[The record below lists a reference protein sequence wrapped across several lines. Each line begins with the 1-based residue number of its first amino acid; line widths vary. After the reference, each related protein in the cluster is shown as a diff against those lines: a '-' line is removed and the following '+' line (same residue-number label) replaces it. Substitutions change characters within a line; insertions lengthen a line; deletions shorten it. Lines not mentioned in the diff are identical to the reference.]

1 VAILEEYLVKLGVST
16 DDAGVSKFFG
26 SLRSMGSLAAAT
38 EGSFLSLMTA
48 VVKVQVEVVGA
59 FASIGAAA
67 VKLADDVA
75 VTDQQYRLFGLS
87 MLMNLDTAKKY
98 KIALDALG
106 DPALGLVRADPELRH
121 RFETLWKDQE
131 RMQASLNGE
140 SYEENMAKMRDMHFQ
155 LTRLEVAFKY
165 LGMAVVNGLFKAF
178 GTDFSGVMTKLKQFA
193 DWFIAHLPEI
203 RDKINQYLVP
213 ILKRV
218 WELMKDV
225 GALIGDLAEDFSD
238 LINGVVG
245 DSSGL
250 DSATPK
256 WEKFAKALEHVTD
269 ILDNMIKDFIWIDK
283 HLPMGTLTGAWLGA
297 KVGGLAGPE
306 GVLPGALGGAVG
318 GLGLDIYRALH
329 GGTVKGPNEEIA
341 GGITPQSAA
350 ALAQQVSAQTGIAPD
365 LLWSQ
370 WAHETD
376 GFKHIAAAN
385 NLAGIKV
392 PGTDQYMSF
401 NSLDEFSSYYSY
413 LMRQG
418 GRYSGIE
425 NSQAPWQF
433 AAVLKHGGYYGDTQR
448 NYTAGMNRW
457 DAQYKSGSS
466 GVSISGTTIN
476 ITQPGASGAEIE
488 ARVHNGLRTAAARR
502 VQTNLAEFQGG
513 Y

>member
-1 VAILEEYLVKLGVST
+1 MAILEEYLVKLGVST

-26 SLRSMGSLAAAT
+26 SLRSMGSLATAT

-59 FASIGAAA
+59 FASMGAAA

-75 VTDQQYRLFGLS
+75 MTDQQYRLFGLS

-98 KIALDALG
+98 KITLDALG

-140 SYEENMAKMRDMHFQ
+140 GYEENMIKMRDMHFQ

-178 GTDFSGVMTKLKQFA
+178 GSNLTDGMERLRHFA
-193 DWFIAHLPEI
+193 DWFTTHLPEI
-203 RDKINQYLVP
+203 RDKVNKYLVP
-213 ILKRV
+213 ILKEV
-218 WELMKDV
+218 WQMLKDTGEL
-225 GALIGDLAEDFSD
+225 LGDLAGDFAD
-238 LINGVVG
+238 VINTIVG

-256 WEKFAKALEHVTD
+256 WEKFAKAVEHIVNVLDVMVTD
-269 ILDNMIKDFIWIDK
+269 LIWIEK
-283 HLPMGTLTGAWLGA
+283 HLPVTTLAGAWAGA
-297 KVGGLAGPE
+297 KVGTLFGPE
-306 GVLPGALGGAVG
+306 GTLPGALAGAIG
-318 GLGLDIYRALH
+318 GLGVDIYRGMH
-329 GGTVKGPNEEIA
+329 KGGSSA
-341 GGITPQSAA
+341 QSASGVSPQQA
-350 ALAQQVSAQTGIAPD
+350 SLLAQQVSTKTGIAPD

-370 WAHETD
+370 WAHETG

-401 NSLDEFSSYYSY
+401 NSLDEFGSYYSH

-418 GRYSGIE
+418 GRYSGVE
-425 NSQAPWQF
+425 SSQNPAQF
-433 AAVLKHGGYYGDTQR
+433 AAMLKRGGYYGDTQQ

-457 DAQYKSGSS
+457 DAQYKSGSG

>member
-1 VAILEEYLVKLGVST
+1 MAILEEYLVKLGVST

-26 SLRSMGSLAAAT
+26 SLRSMGSLATAT
-38 EGSFLSLMTA
+38 EGNFLSLMQA

-59 FASIGAAA
+59 VASMGAAA

-75 VTDQQYRLFGLS
+75 MTDQQYRLFGLS

-140 SYEENMAKMRDMHFQ
+140 SYEENMIKMRDMHFQ

-178 GTDFSGVMTKLKQFA
+178 GSSLTDGMERLRHFA
-193 DWFIAHLPEI
+193 DWFTTHLPEI
-203 RDKINQYLVP
+203 RDKVNKYLVP
-213 ILKRV
+213 ILKEV
-218 WELMKDV
+218 WQMLKDTGEL
-225 GALIGDLAEDFSD
+225 LGDLASDFAD
-238 LINGVVG
+238 VINTIVG

-256 WEKFAKALEHVTD
+256 WEKFAKAIEHIVNVLDAMVTD
-269 ILDNMIKDFIWIDK
+269 LTWIEK
-283 HLPMGTLTGAWLGA
+283 HLPVATLAGAWAGA
-297 KVGGLAGPE
+297 KVGTLFGPE
-306 GVLPGALGGAVG
+306 GTLPGALAGAVG
-318 GLGLDIYRALH
+318 GLGVDIYRGTH
-329 GGTVKGPNEEIA
+329 KGGSSAQPTSGVS
-341 GGITPQSAA
+341 PQQASS
-350 ALAQQVSAQTGIAPD
+350 LAQQVSAKTGIAPD
-365 LLWSQ
+365 ILWSQ
-370 WAHETD
+370 WAHETG

-401 NSLDEFSSYYSY
+401 NSLDEFGSYYSH

-418 GRYSGIE
+418 GRYSGVE
-425 NSQAPWQF
+425 GSQNPAQF
-433 AAVLKHGGYYGDTQR
+433 AAVLKRGGYYEDTQQ

-457 DAQYKSGSS
+457 NAQYKGGSG

-502 VQTNLAEFQGG
+502 VQANLAEFQGG

>member
-1 VAILEEYLVKLGVST
+1 MAILEEYLVKLGVST
-16 DDAGVSKFFG
+16 DDAGVSKFLG
-26 SLRSMGSLAAAT
+26 ALRSMGSLATAT
-38 EGSFLSLMTA
+38 EGNFLRLMTA

-59 FASIGAAA
+59 FASMGAAA

-75 VTDQQYRLFGLS
+75 MTDQQYRLFGLS

-131 RMQASLNGE
+131 RMQSSLNGE
-140 SYEENMAKMRDMHFQ
+140 SYEANMIKMRDMHFQ

-178 GTDFSGVMTKLKQFA
+178 GSSLTDGMERLRHFA
-193 DWFIAHLPEI
+193 DWFTTHLPEI
-203 RDKINQYLVP
+203 RDKVNKYLVP
-213 ILKRV
+213 ILKVV
-218 WELMKDV
+218 WTTLKAVGSELASV
-225 GALIGDLAEDFSD
+225 GAAIADVVGIIAGPWVSEAPTKLDKVARAIIFITDVIATMTVTNAMAIKALADLISAIADVAHGEFSAAGKKIGEFYKDLGAIVTGKTVITTGMPGGDDTSD
-238 LINGVVG
+238 LPA
-245 DSSGL
+245 SGGR
-250 DSATPK
+250 
-256 WEKFAKALEHVTD
+256 V
-269 ILDNMIKDFIWIDK
+269 
-283 HLPMGTLTGAWLGA
+283 
-297 KVGGLAGPE
+297 
-306 GVLPGALGGAVG
+306 
-318 GLGLDIYRALH
+318 
-329 GGTVKGPNEEIA
+329 
-341 GGITPQSAA
+341 TPQSAST
-350 ALAQQVSAQTGIAPD
+350 LAQQVSAKTGIAPD

-370 WAHETD
+370 WAHETG
-376 GFKHIAAAN
+376 GFKHIPAAN

-392 PGTDQYMSF
+392 LGTDQYMSF
-401 NSLDEFSSYYSY
+401 NSLDEFGSYYSH

-433 AAVLKHGGYYGDTQR
+433 AAVLKHGGYYGDTQQ

-457 DAQYKSGSS
+457 DAQYKSGSG

>member
-1 VAILEEYLVKLGVST
+1 
-16 DDAGVSKFFG
+16 
-26 SLRSMGSLAAAT
+26 MGSLAAAT

-178 GTDFSGVMTKLKQFA
+178 GSSLTDGMERLRHFA
-193 DWFIAHLPEI
+193 DWFTTHLPEI
-203 RDKINQYLVP
+203 RNKVNEYLVP
-213 ILKRV
+213 ILKEV
-218 WELMKDV
+218 WQMLKDTGEL
-225 GALIGDLAEDFSD
+225 LGDLASDFAD
-238 LINGVVG
+238 VINTIVG

-256 WEKFAKALEHVTD
+256 WEKFAKAVEHIVNALDVMVTD
-269 ILDNMIKDFIWIDK
+269 LIWIEK
-283 HLPMGTLTGAWLGA
+283 HLPVATLAGAWAGA
-297 KVGGLAGPE
+297 KVGTLFGPE
-306 GVLPGALGGAVG
+306 GTLPGALAGAVG
-318 GLGLDIYRALH
+318 GLGVDIYRGMH
-329 GGTVKGPNEEIA
+329 KGGSSA
-341 GGITPQSAA
+341 QSASGVSPQQA
-350 ALAQQVSAQTGIAPD
+350 SSLAQQVSAKTGIAPD